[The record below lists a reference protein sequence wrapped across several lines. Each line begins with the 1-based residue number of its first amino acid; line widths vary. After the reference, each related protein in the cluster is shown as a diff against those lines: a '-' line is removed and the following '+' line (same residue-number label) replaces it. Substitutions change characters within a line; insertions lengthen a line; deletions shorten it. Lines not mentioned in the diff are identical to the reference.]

1 MHTARLISEGT
12 LELLVGPVV
21 RFEFN
26 FKVTKQITQTVH
38 TTLMHT
44 LYIHATRGIH
54 AITVIRTRYRI
65 GDRVENT
72 AVHSRFVYQSS
83 HESSLPVPRSHL
95 SDCSAAPASQCHS
108 HSRFCNH
115 SPLPPGLRAPQGSAF
130 ARRKD
135 RIKPY
140 TLTQVVPM
148 MSVAYAAATD
158 MWHTRSPLGTSRV
171 RRTRIDHH
179 HAPSV
184 VLQ

>member
-72 AVHSRFVYQSS
+72 AVHSPHVSCINRRMSRVCPCLALT
-83 HESSLPVPRSHL
+83 SLTARL
-95 SDCSAAPASQCHS
+95 
-108 HSRFCNH
+108 R
-115 SPLPPGLRAPQGSAF
+115 LRANAIRILDSAIILRSLRAF

-135 RIKPY
+135 RP
-140 TLTQVVPM
+140 
-148 MSVAYAAATD
+148 SRAA
-158 MWHTRSPLGTSRV
+158 
-171 RRTRIDHH
+171 RIE
-179 HAPSV
+179 
-184 VLQ
+184 